1 MEFDMN
7 IQQARRKAQQGFT
20 LIELMIVVAIIGIL
34 AAVALPA
41 YQSYMAKSQVT
52 TAFAEITAAKVNIEE
67 KIGSGLTAAD
77 ATAISGTSLTAL
89 EPLGF
94 TANTSE
100 RCSTYTSS
108 VATTGVASMQCTMK
122 GSSDIAGKTIT
133 WNRDA
138 AGVWTCKSTAPL
150 KLLPKGCTV

>member
-1 MEFDMN
+1 M
-7 IQQARRKAQQGFT
+7 QQARRTAQQGFT

-67 KIGSGLTAAD
+67 KIGGGLTDAE
-77 ATAISGTSLTAL
+77 ATAISGTTLAAL
-89 EPLGF
+89 GPLGF

-100 RCSTYTSS
+100 RCSAYESTVGTD
-108 VATTGVASMQCTMK
+108 GVAKMECTMK
-122 GSSDIAGKTIT
+122 GSSDIAEKKIS

-138 AGVWTCKSTAPL
+138 NGVWKCESDAPL
-150 KLLPKGCTV
+150 KLLPKGCTN